1 MSVSGIGVLYFLI
14 IVVANA
20 VGSVSGMG
28 GGVIIKPVLDFVG
41 HDSVVAISF
50 YSTVAVFTMSLVS
63 TIRQVQAGR
72 KIQWQQ
78 VAYLALGSV
87 LGGYLGNQTFEFLLK
102 RVAQA
107 SQVTLIQIVVTVAL
121 LVFAMIYTRYENF
134 HWSKQGALW

>member
-50 YSTVAVFTMSLVS
+50 Y
-63 TIRQVQAGR
+63 
-72 KIQWQQ
+72 
-78 VAYLALGSV
+78 
-87 LGGYLGNQTFEFLLK
+87 
-102 RVAQA
+102 
-107 SQVTLIQIVVTVAL
+107 IV
-121 LVFAMIYTRYENF
+121 
-134 HWSKQGALW
+134 

>member
-50 YSTVAVFTMSLVS
+50 YSTVAVFTMSLVV
-63 TIRQVQAGR
+63 T
-72 KIQWQQ
+72 
-78 VAYLALGSV
+78 GSPFDH
-87 LGGYLGNQTFEFLLK
+87 LNFG
-102 RVAQA
+102 
-107 SQVTLIQIVVTVAL
+107 LILYVTVFSSGLTVTFIGVSSLSNTNVKSGFVGKAPFIVYCINHCL
-121 LVFAMIYTRYENF
+121 SHLNKEI
-134 HWSKQGALW
+134 H